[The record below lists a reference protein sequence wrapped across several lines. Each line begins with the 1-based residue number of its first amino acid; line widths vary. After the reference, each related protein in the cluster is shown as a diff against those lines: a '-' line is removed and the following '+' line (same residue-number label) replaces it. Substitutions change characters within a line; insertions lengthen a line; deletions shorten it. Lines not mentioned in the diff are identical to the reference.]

1 MYIKSNLLDY
11 IYFDIETKP
20 KYKNF
25 DEMPAGLQKIW
36 LDKHHIKAFE
46 RELESQKKKE
56 LTKKATGKTVTNQG
70 VDIIPPT
77 VNDIYIKEAGLHAE
91 FAEILCISFGVFDK
105 NFKKTINTIQNESEK
120 VMIEQ
125 FIEVLHHF
133 YYLNLFGFNID
144 EFDIPFFLKRMWL
157 NGIVSNYPPQLQLQ
171 DAKPWTVKHIDHM
184 KSYKGLS
191 WMPITLDLMCE
202 VLGIPTSKDE
212 FSNSEF
218 TTLFNQGKIT
228 IADAIRYCEK
238 DVVAT
243 MDVALKFASDNSN
256 YAIEPKWKT
265 TKAKSKTTVDES
277 A

>member
-1 MYIKSNLLDY
+1 
-11 IYFDIETKP
+11 
-20 KYKNF
+20 
-25 DEMPAGLQKIW
+25 
-36 LDKHHIKAFE
+36 
-46 RELESQKKKE
+46 
-56 LTKKATGKTVTNQG
+56 
-70 VDIIPPT
+70 
-77 VNDIYIKEAGLHAE
+77 
-91 FAEILCISFGVFDK
+91 
-105 NFKKTINTIQNESEK
+105 
-120 VMIEQ
+120 
-125 FIEVLHHF
+125 
-133 YYLNLFGFNID
+133 
-144 EFDIPFFLKRMWL
+144 
-157 NGIVSNYPPQLQLQ
+157 
-171 DAKPWTVKHIDHM
+171 
-184 KSYKGLS
+184 
-191 WMPITLDLMCE
+191 MCE

>member
-105 NFKKTINTIQNESEK
+105 NFKNINP
-120 VMIEQ
+120 V
-125 FIEVLHHF
+125 
-133 YYLNLFGFNID
+133 
-144 EFDIPFFLKRMWL
+144 
-157 NGIVSNYPPQLQLQ
+157 
-171 DAKPWTVKHIDHM
+171 
-184 KSYKGLS
+184 
-191 WMPITLDLMCE
+191 
-202 VLGIPTSKDE
+202 
-212 FSNSEF
+212 
-218 TTLFNQGKIT
+218 
-228 IADAIRYCEK
+228 
-238 DVVAT
+238 
-243 MDVALKFASDNSN
+243 
-256 YAIEPKWKT
+256 
-265 TKAKSKTTVDES
+265 SKTKLI
-277 A
+277 